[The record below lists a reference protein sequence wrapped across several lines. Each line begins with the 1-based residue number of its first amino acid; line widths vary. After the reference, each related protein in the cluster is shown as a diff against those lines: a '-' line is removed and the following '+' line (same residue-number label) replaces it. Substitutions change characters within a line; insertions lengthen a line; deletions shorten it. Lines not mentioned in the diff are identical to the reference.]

1 MRGLHWAGLLA
12 CLAVPGVFS
21 QPGPQPSSQA
31 PGVSWATDCSCSTDN
46 KTDSRLTK
54 ARDMTEAINNKTS
67 VLSKLRHRATHS
79 EEAVWA
85 SLSLSAV
92 LGLLLLGVLQSRM
105 WTQRSFISYPD
116 STPTKY
122 EQHNRKSEI
131 RVRQLIR
138 STGRSLLSSFNRRAK
153 YRVPGRCTLQ
163 MESFLHMSDDTTT
176 CSDAVD
182 SSSLRAFLQSSEESC
197 SSDSDDSGGG
207 ETAGLVGSGSGWRWD
222 GKHAYT
228 PLSARKRTASM
239 SSDTSS
245 SFLNSSV
252 SRDLARLSDSDTEKA
267 RQSEEILLISV
278 G

>member
-1 MRGLHWAGLLA
+1 MRGLNWVRLLA
-12 CLAVPGVFS
+12 CLAVPGACS
-21 QPGPQPSSQA
+21 QTGPQSSSEVA
-31 PGVSWATDCSCSTDN
+31 VVSRATDCSCSTDN
-46 KTDSRLTK
+46 TTDSRLSK

-122 EQHNRKSEI
+122 EQYNRKSEI

-163 MESFLHMSDDTTT
+163 MESFLHRPTNTST

-182 SSSLRAFLQSSEESC
+182 SSSMRAFLQSSEESC
-197 SSDSDDSGGG
+197 SSDSEDSGGG
-207 ETAGLVGSGSGWRWD
+207 ETAGLEGSGPGWRWD
-222 GKHAYT
+222 GGHAYT
-228 PLSARKRTASM
+228 PLGARERTASM
-239 SSDTSS
+239 SSEASS

-252 SRDLARLSDSDTEKA
+252 SRELARLSDSDSENA
-267 RQSEEILLISV
+267 RQSEEIQLISV